1 MSPVY
6 ALLRRDLL
14 LSVRLGGSL
23 ALALGFYIVTGTLIG
38 LGLGP
43 EPALLARAAP
53 GLIWVL
59 ALLSTLLALDRL
71 FQADFEDGSLELMAL
86 SEAPLSLLVLAKI
99 LCHWLTTGLPLIL
112 GTPILALLFGL
123 SLDDLWVLILSM
135 ALGTPALS
143 LIGGIGAALTVGI
156 RRGGLL
162 LSLLVLPLYVP
173 VLIFAVAAV
182 EAASAGLDATP
193 HLLLLAATM
202 LVALAIA
209 PAAAAAA
216 LRLHL
221 S

>member
-1 MSPVY
+1 MNAVIS
-6 ALLRRDLL
+6 LLQRDFILA
-14 LSVRLGGSL
+14 VRLGGSP
-23 ALALGFYIVTGTLIG
+23 AQALGFYVVAGTMIG

-43 EPALLARAAP
+43 EPQLLARAAP

-71 FQADFEDGSLELMAL
+71 FQADFEDGGLELMAL
-86 SEAPLSLLVLAKI
+86 SDAPLTLLVLAKI
-99 LCHWLTTGLPLIL
+99 VSHWLTSGLPLIL

-123 SLDDLWVLILSM
+123 SPDILGLLIVSM
-135 ALGTPALS
+135 LIGTPGLS
-143 LIGGIGAALTVGI
+143 LIGAIGAALTVGI

-182 EAASAGLDATP
+182 DAGVGGLDPTP
-193 HLLLLAATM
+193 HLLLLAATT
-202 LVALAIA
+202 LVALAVA
-209 PAAAAAA
+209 PLAASAA